1 MMSWTASMLRE
12 ESQFLYHGQLSLI
25 LHITTSCLLTYSEYI
40 HYRYYQGLPR
50 LEPNLAA
57 PEILSLTCDTSQCVY
72 EVLCLQNGQLTMYCL
87 RGLVGIRMQE
97 LFYKKNM
104 HISLKIPMTYI
115 KQTRVFRFEQ
125 EWCTCVLLCK
135 CLHEEPIFIN
145 SQLKTKQVWFM
156 FLQCHLGIKLTR
168 MKRQWIH
175 SRVWIFFISKCKDK
189 TNNDAL
195 YTFLNIHQSDIDLL
209 CNQRTVKRRYLF
221 LNQ

>member
-1 MMSWTASMLRE
+1 MTHPNVYTRSCAYSMVSWPCTVCGVWLASECKNCFIRKTCIYLWKFQWHTLNKHVFFVLNRNDVHV
-12 ESQFLYHGQLSLI
+12 S
-25 LHITTSCLLTYSEYI
+25 YS
-40 HYRYYQGLPR
+40 
-50 LEPNLAA
+50 
-57 PEILSLTCDTSQCVY
+57 V
-72 EVLCLQNGQLTMYCL
+72 
-87 RGLVGIRMQE
+87 
-97 LFYKKNM
+97 
-104 HISLKIPMTYI
+104 
-115 KQTRVFRFEQ
+115 
-125 EWCTCVLLCK
+125 CK